1 MKSFHRRWRKS
12 MVSKTTP
19 IDPKYTS
26 DREYKIRQEMEQF
39 YLNLSPYNQ
48 SFQEQARID
57 SLFECGDTSIC
68 GSLYSSVN
76 KMPTRILSFNRIR
89 RIINIISGHQRQRRK
104 SIICAPIENSDEQ
117 TADQFTK
124 IFMWIAKQ
132 ENTLETIS
140 AAFRDAIITGLSMLQ
155 IWVDYRQDP
164 ISGNIKI
171 DHCPYSTFFL
181 DPFFKKPDL
190 SDCNIIWKRSY
201 LTKDECLSLA
211 PGYKDEIESVALNNN
226 IRDGKFLFTPEYNYL
241 SRSNLLTYDEY
252 YYKSTRPQKLM
263 VDVKT
268 GESMEWNGNDEALAD
283 FLRLYPQVRV
293 DDHIVPTINT
303 AILVNGRLIYDGRN
317 PLNLDRYPFVP
328 VWGYFSPGV
337 SDYSQ
342 KIQGV
347 VRSLRDAQYLYNRR
361 KTLELEAAETKIN
374 TGWIY
379 KENALVDPKSVYVTG
394 SGRGI
399 ALKQDAQLSD
409 IQRIEPTPDPDTK
422 LSEILAREIQD
433 IAGTPE
439 ELMGMSDDAKAGIQE
454 MLRQSAGLVGLQPI
468 FDNLDFSQKLVGSIQ
483 LELAQLNFTPGK
495 VQRIIEEQPSPQF
508 YNKVFG
514 KYDVVIEDGFNTS
527 TQRQAEFAQLI
538 QLKELN
544 IPVPDDVLIQAATVQ
559 NKKQLIEKINQIQA
573 QQAQQAQQMQEAQTA
588 EIIARGKMAE
598 AKASSDIG
606 LRMERESRVYSNM
619 GLMEERKNES
629 EKDNTQAALNVIKS
643 IKELDDID
651 LEQINKLLG
660 MIQILKEPKGE
671 DMKAEAMGTAIIN
684 DSKTQEVQPQVQQG
698 VQE

>member
-1 MKSFHRRWRKS
+1 
-12 MVSKTTP
+12 MVSKATP

-26 DREYKIRQEMEQF
+26 DREYRIRQEMEEF
-39 YLNLSPYNQ
+39 YMNTSGYNQ
-48 SFQEQARID
+48 SFQDQARID

-76 KMPTRILSFNRIR
+76 RMPNRILSFNRIR
-89 RIINIISGHQRQRRK
+89 RIVNIISGNQRQRRK
-104 SIICAPIENSDEQ
+104 SIICAPIENSDEL
-117 TADQFTK
+117 TSDQFTK

-140 AAFRDAIITGLSMLQ
+140 SAFRDAIITGLSMLQ

-190 SDCNIIWKRSY
+190 SDCNIVWKRSY
-201 LTKDECLSLA
+201 LTKEGCISLA
-211 PGYKDEIESVALNNN
+211 PGYKDEIESVYLNNN

-252 YYKSTRPQKLM
+252 YYRATRPQKLM

-268 GESMEWNGNDEALAD
+268 GESMEWGGNDESLSE

-293 DDHIVPTINT
+293 DDHIIPTINV

-317 PLNLDRYPFVP
+317 PLGIDKYPFVP
-328 VWGYFSPGV
+328 IFGYFSPGV
-337 SDYSQ
+337 ADYSQ

-379 KENALVDPKSVYVTG
+379 KENALVDPKSVFLAG

-399 ALKQDAQLSD
+399 ALKADAQIAD
-409 IQRIEPTPDPDTK
+409 IQRIDSTPDPDTK
-422 LSEILAREIQD
+422 LSEILARELQD
-433 IAGTPE
+433 ISGTPE
-439 ELMGMSDDAKAGIQE
+439 ELMGMADDARAGIQE
-454 MLRQSAGLVGLQPI
+454 MLRQSAGLVGLQTL
-468 FDNLDFSQKLVGSIQ
+468 FDNLDFSQKLLGNIQ
-483 LELAQLNFTPGK
+483 LELVQLNFTPGK

-514 KYDVVIEDGFNTS
+514 KYDISIEDGFNTS
-527 TQRQAEFAQLI
+527 TQRQMEFTQLM
-538 QLKELN
+538 QLRELN
-544 IPVPDDVLIQAATVQ
+544 IPIPDDVMIQAATVQ
-559 NKKQLIEKINQIQA
+559 NKKNLIEKINQMQEQQA
-573 QQAQQAQQMQEAQTA
+573 QQAQQAQQIQQQELMARA
-588 EIIARGKMAE
+588 ELSQAR
-598 AKASSDIG
+598 AKADIG

-619 GLMEERKNES
+619 GLMEERKNAS
-629 EKDNTQAALNVIKS
+629 EKDNTQATLNVLKS

-651 LEQINKLLG
+651 LNQINKLLS
-660 MIQILKEPKGE
+660 MIQVLKEPKGE
-671 DMKAEAMGTAIIN
+671 DMKADIMGAAIIN
-684 DSKTQEVQPQVQQG
+684 DSKLQNEQQPAQQEQPEVQQ
-698 VQE
+698 

>member
-1 MKSFHRRWRKS
+1 
-12 MVSKTTP
+12 MVSSASTRSP

-26 DREYKIRQEMEQF
+26 DREYKIRQEMEEF

-68 GSLYSSVN
+68 GSLYSSPN
-76 KMPTRILSFNRIR
+76 KMPNRILSFNRIR

-104 SIICAPIENSDEQ
+104 SIICTPIENSDEL
-117 TADQFTK
+117 TSDQFTK
-124 IFMWIAKQ
+124 IFMWISKQ

-140 AAFRDAIITGLSMLQ
+140 NAFRDAIITGLSMLQ
-155 IWVDYRQDP
+155 VWVDYRRDP
-164 ISGNIKI
+164 ISGDIKI

-181 DPFFKKPDL
+181 DPFFRKPDL

-201 LTKDECLSLA
+201 LTKNECLSLA
-211 PGYKDEIESVALNNN
+211 PGYTDEIESVYLNNN

-241 SRSNLLTYDEY
+241 SRANLLTYDEY

-263 VDVKT
+263 VDVRT
-268 GESMEWNGNDEALAD
+268 GESMEWTGNDEALSD
-283 FLRLYPQVRV
+283 YLRLYPQVRV
-293 DDHIVPTINT
+293 DDHIIPTINT

-317 PLNLDRYPFVP
+317 PLGLDRYPFIP
-328 VWGYFSPGV
+328 VFGYFSPGV
-337 SDYSQ
+337 TDYDK

-374 TGWIY
+374 TGWVY
-379 KENALVDPKSVYVTG
+379 KENALVDPKSVFVSG

-399 ALKQDAQLSD
+399 ALKQDAQLTD
-409 IQRIEPTPDPDTK
+409 VQRIDPTPDPDTK
-422 LSEILAREIQD
+422 LSEMLAREIQD

-454 MLRQSAGLVGLQPI
+454 MLRQGAGLVGLQTL
-468 FDNLDFSQKLVGSIQ
+468 FDNLDFSQKLLGNIQ
-483 LELAQLNFTPGK
+483 LELVQLNFTPGK

-514 KYDVVIEDGFNTS
+514 RFDVVIEDGFNTS
-527 TQRQAEFAQLI
+527 TQRQMEFAQLI
-538 QLKELN
+538 QLKELQ
-544 IPVPDDVLIQAATVQ
+544 IPIPDDVMIRAATVQ
-559 NKKQLIEKINQIQA
+559 NKKQLIEKINQIQE

-619 GLMEERKNES
+619 GLMEERKNEA

-660 MIQILKEPKGE
+660 MIQILREPKGE
-671 DMKAEAMGTAIIN
+671 DMKAEAMGSAIIN
-684 DSKTQEVQPQVQQG
+684 DSKSKTEQAG
-698 VQE
+698 V

>member
-1 MKSFHRRWRKS
+1 